1 MDTRFISFF
10 THSKDVFFVMD
21 MNGVILH
28 TNPSFQHLFNY
39 TEAELFGI
47 NIADICHPA
56 DKERKEESVA
66 RLVADK
72 KLVGYQ
78 SRVKAKDGCYYS
90 VTWSILLNDDG
101 LIYSTGNPVI
111 GVPADKLDAAGDDI
125 VQHTIQS
132 LNEGFI
138 VLDAGWNILAF
149 NPAFQAMVNLD
160 AGDIGS
166 SGITCIKSLGL
177 TPHVTSEL
185 QRSLADKQSLQVQ
198 YLNTYSNS
206 WLRMNVYPYDNQLAI
221 FIRDITEIMIQQW
234 VLTLEK
240 KILELNATSKYS
252 LAQTTRELLMGIEDI
267 FPDMICSVL
276 EIDDEQDRLHNLA
289 APRLAK
295 AYCDQIENLPVGPT
309 VGSCGTAVFHR
320 RQVIV
325 SDIENDPLW
334 ADYAT
339 IAKGFGLK
347 ACWSTPVISSKGSKV
362 LAVFGIYYNT
372 VREPNDSELQLIGR
386 TVNILRVLV
395 ESKRNEENI
404 LDQNNRL
411 HSIANISSHELRR
424 PVATIL
430 GLVNLFDRDDMLNPL
445 NKEIVTHLDTS
456 ARELDDVI
464 HSIVEKTVY
473 MRVNETEKYGEE
485 VKGGR

>member
-1 MDTRFISFF
+1 
-10 THSKDVFFVMD
+10 MD
-21 MNGVILH
+21 MSGVILH
-28 TNPSFQHLFNY
+28 TNPAFQHLFNY
-39 TEAELFGI
+39 TEAELAGI

-72 KLVGYQ
+72 KLIGYQ
-78 SRVKAKDGCYYS
+78 SRVKAKDGCYYN
-90 VTWSILLNDDG
+90 VTWSILLNDDN
-101 LIYSTGNPVI
+101 LIYSTGSPVI
-111 GVPADKLDAAGDDI
+111 GVVDAVSDDI

-138 VLDAGWNILAF
+138 VLDAGWNVLAF
-149 NPAFQAMVNLD
+149 NPAFLAMTNLD
-160 AGDIGS
+160 AGQVSLSRLTEIE
-166 SGITCIKSLGL
+166 SLGL
-177 TPHVTSEL
+177 TPRVTDEF
-185 QRSLADKQSLQVQ
+185 QRSLTRKQSLQVQ
-198 YLNTYSNS
+198 YLNSFSSS
-206 WLRMNVYPYDNQLAI
+206 WLRMNVYPYDNKLAV

-240 KILELNATSKYS
+240 KVLELNTASRYT
-252 LAQTTRELLMGIEDI
+252 LAQTTNELLMGIEGI
-267 FPDMICSVL
+267 FPEMICSVL
-276 EIDDEQDRLHNLA
+276 EVDDAQEKLHNLA
-289 APRLAK
+289 APQLPK
-295 AYCDQIENLPVGPT
+295 AYCDAIENLSVGPH

-325 SDIENDPLW
+325 TDIENDFLW
-334 ADYAT
+334 ADYAGL
-339 IAKGFGLK
+339 AKQFGLK

-362 LAVFGIYYNT
+362 LAVFGIYYNC

-386 TVNILRVLV
+386 TVNILRVLI

-445 NKEIVTHLDTS
+445 NKEIVTHLDTT
-456 ARELDDVI
+456 ARELDEVI
-464 HSIVEKTVY
+464 HNIVEKTVY
-473 MRVNETEKYGEE
+473 MRVNDTEMYGEE

>member
-1 MDTRFISFF
+1 
-10 THSKDVFFVMD
+10 MD
-21 MNGVILH
+21 MSGVILH
-28 TNPSFQHLFNY
+28 TNPAFQHLFNY
-39 TEAELFGI
+39 TEAELAGI

-72 KLVGYQ
+72 KLIGYQ
-78 SRVKAKDGCYYS
+78 SRVKAKDGCYYN
-90 VTWSILLNDDG
+90 VTWSILLNDDN
-101 LIYSTGNPVI
+101 LIYSTGSPVI
-111 GVPADKLDAAGDDI
+111 GVVDAVSDDI

-138 VLDAGWNILAF
+138 VLDAGWNVLAF
-149 NPAFQAMVNLD
+149 NPAFLAMTNLD
-160 AGDIGS
+160 AGQVSLSRLTEIE
-166 SGITCIKSLGL
+166 SLGL
-177 TPHVTSEL
+177 TPRVTDEF
-185 QRSLADKQSLQVQ
+185 QRSLARKQSLQVQ
-198 YLNTYSNS
+198 YLNSFSNS
-206 WLRMNVYPYDNQLAI
+206 WLRMNVYPYDNKLAV

-240 KILELNATSKYS
+240 KVLELNTASRYT
-252 LAQTTRELLMGIEDI
+252 LAQTTNELLMGIEGI
-267 FPDMICSVL
+267 FPEMICSVL
-276 EIDDEQDRLHNLA
+276 EVDDAQEKLHNLA
-289 APRLAK
+289 APQLPK
-295 AYCDQIENLPVGPT
+295 AYCDAIENLSVGPH

-325 SDIENDPLW
+325 TDIENDFLW
-334 ADYAT
+334 ADYAGL
-339 IAKGFGLK
+339 AKQFGLK

-362 LAVFGIYYNT
+362 LAVFGIYYNC

-386 TVNILRVLV
+386 TVNILRVLI

-445 NKEIVTHLDTS
+445 NKEIVTHLDTT
-456 ARELDDVI
+456 ARELDEVI
-464 HSIVEKTVY
+464 HNIVEKTVY
-473 MRVNETEKYGEE
+473 MRVNDTEMYGEE

>member
-10 THSKDVFFVMD
+10 THSKDIFFVMD
-21 MNGVILH
+21 MSGVILH
-28 TNPSFQHLFNY
+28 TNPAFQHLFNY
-39 TEAELFGI
+39 TEAELAGI

-72 KLVGYQ
+72 KLIGYQ
-78 SRVKAKDGCYYS
+78 SRVKAKDGCYYN
-90 VTWSILLNDDG
+90 VTWSILLNDDN
-101 LIYSTGNPVI
+101 LIYSTGSPVI
-111 GVPADKLDAAGDDI
+111 GIVDAVSDDI

-138 VLDAGWNILAF
+138 VLDAGWNVLAF
-149 NPAFQAMVNLD
+149 NPAFLAMTNLD
-160 AGDIGS
+160 AGQVSLSRLTEIE
-166 SGITCIKSLGL
+166 SLGL
-177 TPHVTSEL
+177 TPRVTDEF
-185 QRSLADKQSLQVQ
+185 QRSLARKQSLQVQ
-198 YLNTYSNS
+198 YLNSFSNS
-206 WLRMNVYPYDNQLAI
+206 WLRMNVYPYDNKLAV

-240 KILELNATSKYS
+240 KVLELNTASRYT
-252 LAQTTRELLMGIEDI
+252 LAQTTNELLMGIEGI
-267 FPDMICSVL
+267 FPEMICSVL
-276 EIDDEQDRLHNLA
+276 EVDDAQEKLHNLA
-289 APRLAK
+289 APQLPK
-295 AYCDQIENLPVGPT
+295 AYCDAIENLSVGPH

-325 SDIENDPLW
+325 TDIENDFLW
-334 ADYAT
+334 ADYAGL
-339 IAKGFGLK
+339 AKQFGLK

-362 LAVFGIYYNT
+362 LAVFGIYYNC

-386 TVNILRVLV
+386 TVNILRVLI
-395 ESKRNEENI
+395 ESKRNEESI

-445 NKEIVTHLDTS
+445 NKEIVTHLDTT
-456 ARELDDVI
+456 ARELDEVI
-464 HSIVEKTVY
+464 HNIVEKTVY
-473 MRVNETEKYGEE
+473 MRVNDTEMYGEE

>member
-1 MDTRFISFF
+1 
-10 THSKDVFFVMD
+10 MD
-21 MNGVILH
+21 MSGVILH
-28 TNPSFQHLFNY
+28 TNPAFQHLFNY
-39 TEAELFGI
+39 TEAELAGI

-72 KLVGYQ
+72 KLIGYQ
-78 SRVKAKDGCYYS
+78 SRVKAKDGCYYN
-90 VTWSILLNDDG
+90 VTWSILLNDDN
-101 LIYSTGNPVI
+101 LIYSTGSPVI
-111 GVPADKLDAAGDDI
+111 GIVDAVSDDI

-138 VLDAGWNILAF
+138 VLDAGWNVLAF
-149 NPAFQAMVNLD
+149 NPAFLAMTNLD
-160 AGDIGS
+160 AGQVSLSRLTEIE
-166 SGITCIKSLGL
+166 SLGL
-177 TPHVTSEL
+177 TPRVTDEF
-185 QRSLADKQSLQVQ
+185 QRSLARKQSLQVQ
-198 YLNTYSNS
+198 YLNSFSNS
-206 WLRMNVYPYDNQLAI
+206 WLRMNVYPYDNKLAV

-240 KILELNATSKYS
+240 KVLELNTASRYT
-252 LAQTTRELLMGIEDI
+252 LAQTTNELLMGIEGI
-267 FPDMICSVL
+267 FPEMICSVL
-276 EIDDEQDRLHNLA
+276 EVDDAQEKLHNLA
-289 APRLAK
+289 APQLPK
-295 AYCDQIENLPVGPT
+295 AYCDAIENLSVGPH

-325 SDIENDPLW
+325 TDIENDFLW
-334 ADYAT
+334 ADYAGL
-339 IAKGFGLK
+339 AKQFGLK

-362 LAVFGIYYNT
+362 LAVFGIYYNC

-386 TVNILRVLV
+386 TVNILRVLI
-395 ESKRNEENI
+395 ESKRNEESI

-445 NKEIVTHLDTS
+445 NKEIVTHLDTT
-456 ARELDDVI
+456 ARELDEVI
-464 HSIVEKTVY
+464 HNIVEKTVY
-473 MRVNETEKYGEE
+473 MRVNDTEMYGEE

>member
-10 THSKDVFFVMD
+10 THSKDIFFVMD
-21 MNGVILH
+21 MSGVILH
-28 TNPSFQHLFNY
+28 TNPAFQHLFNY
-39 TEAELFGI
+39 TEAELAGI

-72 KLVGYQ
+72 KLIGYQ
-78 SRVKAKDGCYYS
+78 SRVKAKDGCYYN
-90 VTWSILLNDDG
+90 VTWSILLNDDN
-101 LIYSTGNPVI
+101 LIYSTGSPVI
-111 GVPADKLDAAGDDI
+111 GIVDAVSDDI

-138 VLDAGWNILAF
+138 VLDAGWNVLAF
-149 NPAFQAMVNLD
+149 NPAFLAMTNLD
-160 AGDIGS
+160 AGQVSLSRLTEIE
-166 SGITCIKSLGL
+166 SLGL
-177 TPHVTSEL
+177 TPRVTDEF
-185 QRSLADKQSLQVQ
+185 QRSLARKQSLQVQ
-198 YLNTYSNS
+198 YLNSFSNS
-206 WLRMNVYPYDNQLAI
+206 WLRMNVYPYDNKLAV

-240 KILELNATSKYS
+240 KVLELNTASRYT
-252 LAQTTRELLMGIEDI
+252 LAQTTNELLMGIEGI
-267 FPDMICSVL
+267 FPEMICSVL
-276 EIDDEQDRLHNLA
+276 EVDDAQEKLHNLA
-289 APRLAK
+289 APQLPK
-295 AYCDQIENLPVGPT
+295 AYCDAIENLSVGPH

-325 SDIENDPLW
+325 TDIENDFLW
-334 ADYAT
+334 ADYAGL
-339 IAKGFGLK
+339 AKQFGLK

-362 LAVFGIYYNT
+362 LAVFGIYYNC

-386 TVNILRVLV
+386 TVNILRVLI

-445 NKEIVTHLDTS
+445 NKEIVTHLDTT
-456 ARELDDVI
+456 ARELDEVI
-464 HSIVEKTVY
+464 HNIVEKTVY
-473 MRVNETEKYGEE
+473 MRVNDTEMYGEE

>member
-10 THSKDVFFVMD
+10 THSKDIFFVMD
-21 MNGVILH
+21 MSGVILH
-28 TNPSFQHLFNY
+28 TNPAFQHLFNY
-39 TEAELFGI
+39 TEAELAGI

-72 KLVGYQ
+72 KLIGYQ
-78 SRVKAKDGCYYS
+78 SRVKAKEGCYYN
-90 VTWSILLNDDG
+90 VTWSILLNDDN
-101 LIYSTGNPVI
+101 LIYSTGSPVI
-111 GVPADKLDAAGDDI
+111 GIVDAVSDDI

-138 VLDAGWNILAF
+138 VLDAGWNVLAF
-149 NPAFQAMVNLD
+149 NPAFLAMTNLD
-160 AGDIGS
+160 AGQVALSRLTEIE
-166 SGITCIKSLGL
+166 SLGL
-177 TPHVTSEL
+177 TPRVTDEF
-185 QRSLADKQSLQVQ
+185 QRSLTRKQSLQVQ
-198 YLNTYSNS
+198 YLNSFSSS
-206 WLRMNVYPYDNQLAI
+206 WLRMNVYPYDNKLAV

-240 KILELNATSKYS
+240 KVLELNTASRYT
-252 LAQTTRELLMGIEDI
+252 LAQTTNELLMGIEGI
-267 FPDMICSVL
+267 FPEMICSVL
-276 EIDDEQDRLHNLA
+276 EVDDAQEKLHNLA
-289 APRLAK
+289 APQLPK
-295 AYCDQIENLPVGPT
+295 AYCDAIENLSVGPH

-325 SDIENDPLW
+325 TDIENDFLW
-334 ADYAT
+334 ADYAGL
-339 IAKGFGLK
+339 AKQFGLK

-362 LAVFGIYYNT
+362 LAVFGIYYNC

-386 TVNILRVLV
+386 TVNILRVLI

-445 NKEIVTHLDTS
+445 NKEIVTHLDTT
-456 ARELDDVI
+456 ARELDEVI
-464 HSIVEKTVY
+464 HNIVEKTVY
-473 MRVNETEKYGEE
+473 MRVNDTEMYGEE

>member
-10 THSKDVFFVMD
+10 THSKDIFFVMD
-21 MNGVILH
+21 MSGVILH
-28 TNPSFQHLFNY
+28 TNPAFQHLFNY
-39 TEAELFGI
+39 TEAELAGI

-72 KLVGYQ
+72 KLIGYQ
-78 SRVKAKDGCYYS
+78 SRVKAKDGCYYN
-90 VTWSILLNDDG
+90 VTWSILLNDDN
-101 LIYSTGNPVI
+101 LIYSTGSPVI
-111 GVPADKLDAAGDDI
+111 GIVDAVSDDI

-138 VLDAGWNILAF
+138 VLDAGWNVLAF
-149 NPAFQAMVNLD
+149 NPAFLAMTNLD
-160 AGDIGS
+160 AGQVSLSRLTEIE
-166 SGITCIKSLGL
+166 SLGL
-177 TPHVTSEL
+177 TPRVTDEF
-185 QRSLADKQSLQVQ
+185 QRSLARKQSLQVQ
-198 YLNTYSNS
+198 YLNSFSNS
-206 WLRMNVYPYDNQLAI
+206 WLRMNVYPYDNKLAV

-240 KILELNATSKYS
+240 KVLELNTASRYT
-252 LAQTTRELLMGIEDI
+252 LAQTTNELLMGIEGI
-267 FPDMICSVL
+267 FPEMICSVL
-276 EIDDEQDRLHNLA
+276 EVDDAQEKLHNLA
-289 APRLAK
+289 APQLPK
-295 AYCDQIENLPVGPT
+295 AYCDAIENLSVGPH

-325 SDIENDPLW
+325 TDIENDFLW
-334 ADYAT
+334 ADYAGL
-339 IAKGFGLK
+339 AKQFGLK

-362 LAVFGIYYNT
+362 LAVFGIYYNC

-386 TVNILRVLV
+386 TVNILRVLI

-445 NKEIVTHLDTS
+445 NKEIIAHLDTS

-464 HSIVEKTVY
+464 HSIVEKTLY
-473 MRVNETEKYGEE
+473 MRVNDTEIYGEE

>member
-1 MDTRFISFF
+1 MDTRLISFF

-21 MNGVILH
+21 MSGIILH
-28 TNPSFQHLFNY
+28 TNPSFRHLFGY
-39 TEAELFGI
+39 TETELLGI
-47 NIADICHPA
+47 NIAEICHPA
-56 DKERKEESVA
+56 DKERKEESVG
-66 RLVADK
+66 RLAADK
-72 KLVGYQ
+72 KFIGYQ

-90 VTWSILLNDDG
+90 VTWSILLNDDD
-101 LIYSTGNPVI
+101 LIYSTGNPVV
-111 GVPADKLDAAGDDI
+111 GATAKSDAASDDI
-125 VQHTIQS
+125 VRHTIQS

-138 VLDAGWNILAF
+138 VLDAAWNILAF
-149 NPAFQAMVNLD
+149 NPAFQAMTNLD
-160 AGDIGS
+160 ASQIRLS
-166 SGITCIKSLGL
+166 NLMSIKSLGL
-177 TPHVTSEL
+177 TPRVIDEL
-185 QRSLADKQSLQVQ
+185 QRSLANKQSLQVQ
-198 YLNTYSNS
+198 YLNTFSNS
-206 WLRMNVYPYDNQLAI
+206 WLRVNVYPYDNQLAV

-240 KILELNATSKYS
+240 KVLELNTTSRYS
-252 LAQTTRELLMGIEDI
+252 LAQTTQELLMGIEGI
-267 FPDMICSVL
+267 FPEMICSVL
-276 EIDDEQDRLHNLA
+276 EVDDEQEKLHNLA
-289 APRLAK
+289 APQLPK
-295 AYCDQIENLPVGPT
+295 DYCDAIENLSVGPT

-320 RQVIV
+320 TQVIV

-334 ADYAT
+334 ADYAGL
-339 IAKGFGLK
+339 ANQFGLK

-386 TVNILRVLV
+386 TVNILRVLI

-445 NKEIVTHLDTS
+445 NKEIVAHLDTS
-456 ARELDDVI
+456 ARELDEVI
-464 HSIVEKTVY
+464 HNIVEKTVY
-473 MRVNETEKYGEE
+473 MRVGETERYGEE
-485 VKGGR
+485 VKGGI